1 MRHDIRHHL
10 RLIAAAAA
18 VCAGSA
24 LFAPHA
30 AAVSTAGRTTAV
42 SSGDF
47 PHPLTTTARYFPLT
61 PGQRYT
67 YDGTLREQ
75 GSLPIKHRVVF
86 TVTDL
91 VKTIDGIPAR
101 VILDHDYN
109 DGTLV
114 EAELTLFAQD
124 KDANV
129 WTLGEYPEEY
139 EDGRFAGSPNVWISG
154 LHGAIGGVLVPGSPR
169 TGTPPFVQGK
179 APAIDFFDVGRV
191 VATGLHTCVPTGCYD
206 KVVKISE
213 TAPLA
218 PEDGSQLKFYAPQVG
233 LIQVKAQGGSTQET
247 LTLTSVTTLGLR
259 AMNVA
264 RKDALW
270 LDIRGHIT
278 SKDYRKT
285 GIVHLEN

>member
-10 RLIAAAAA
+10 RLVAAAA
-18 VCAGSA
+18 VVCAGGA
-24 LFAPHA
+24 VFAPPA
-30 AAVSTAGRTTAV
+30 AAVSAAGRTTAV

-47 PHPLTTTARYFPLT
+47 PHPLKTTARYFPLT

-75 GSLPIKHRVVF
+75 GGPPIKHRVVF

-101 VILDHDYN
+101 VILDQDYN
-109 DGTLV
+109 DGALV
-114 EAELTLFAQD
+114 EAELTFFAQD

-139 EDGRFAGSPNVWISG
+139 EDGKFAGAPNVWISG
-154 LHGAIGGVLVPGSPR
+154 IHGAVGGVLVPGRPR
-169 TGTPPFVQGK
+169 TGTPRFVQGK

-191 VATGLHTCVPTGCYD
+191 VATGLRACVPSGCYD
-206 KVVKISE
+206 KVVKVSE

-218 PEDGSQLKFYAPQVG
+218 PEDGNQLKFYAPQVG
-233 LIQVKAQGGSTQET
+233 LIQVKAQGGGAQET
-247 LTLTSVTTLGLR
+247 LTLTSVTSLGLR

-264 RKDALW
+264 RKDALR
-270 LDIRGHIT
+270 LDVRGHIT

-285 GIVHLEN
+285 GSVHL